1 MKATI
6 DQGKN
11 RNAIDH
17 DRNKETIHSLNAVV
31 SHKGKLEEVINLRL
45 FMGRSRNAQ
54 TVYASVW
61 ISGKNYFFAS
71 GTGKA
76 SGGGYC
82 KRSASASEAFKSA
95 GITFDSP
102 VSGRGMSVVRDAIEA
117 TVRALGYRGQLLIVE
132 N

>member
-6 DQGKN
+6 DQSEK
-11 RNAIDH
+11 RNAINYGGD
-17 DRNKETIHSLNAVV
+17 KELIRSLNAVV
-31 SHKGKLEEVINLRL
+31 SHKGKLKEVVTLR
-45 FMGRSRNAQ
+45 FYMGRSRNAQ

-61 ISGKNYFFAS
+61 VSGKCFYAS

-76 SGGGYC
+76 SGWGYC

-102 VSGRGMSVVRDAIEA
+102 VGGRGMSVVHEAIGE